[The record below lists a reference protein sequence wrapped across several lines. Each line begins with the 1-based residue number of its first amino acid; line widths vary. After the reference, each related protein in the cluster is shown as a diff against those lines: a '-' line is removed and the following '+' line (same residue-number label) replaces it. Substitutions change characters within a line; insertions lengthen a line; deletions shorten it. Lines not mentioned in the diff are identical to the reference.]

1 MEYLVYCADDPDD
14 RTHTKVSV
22 AYPPQNGRYWDFKDF
37 GMVEVARYYISFLCG
52 ESCGKCTPCR
62 EGLRQ
67 MLQILTDIC
76 EGRGTME
83 DLDLLEELGEMK
95 PVPTGMQRIYGYLM
109 QQIRPEKES
118 FDIRGIDRENIKGTS
133 YLARI
138 E

>member
-1 MEYLVYCADDPDD
+1 MSQTAERRLEVMSMQEHDRWCRAMLSRGWMPASPAQMQAYIQRGCTRYQLYLAKLHP
-14 RTHTKVSV
+14 
-22 AYPPQNGRYWDFKDF
+22 
-37 GMVEVARYYISFLCG
+37 FLC
-52 ESCGKCTPCR
+52 SW
-62 EGLRQ
+62 
-67 MLQILTDIC
+67 
-76 EGRGTME
+76 
-83 DLDLLEELGEMK
+83 EELGEMK